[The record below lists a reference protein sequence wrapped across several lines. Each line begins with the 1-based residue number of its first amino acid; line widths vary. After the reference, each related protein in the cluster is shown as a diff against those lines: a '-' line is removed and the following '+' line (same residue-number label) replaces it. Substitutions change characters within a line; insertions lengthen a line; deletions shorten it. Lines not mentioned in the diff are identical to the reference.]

1 MKVYIN
7 FPFLFEICFSSL
19 HDTVISTTHEQRRGT
34 LYDKKVQYPVVLY
47 IRLAIQFTIAFEDD
61 TSNAIFEEDVAFI
74 KSSSRSAWFSSLL
87 CMQCSQT
94 SANSVRSVF
103 FLQVI

>member
-1 MKVYIN
+1 MN

-47 IRLAIQFTIAFEDD
+47 IRLTIQFTIAFEDD
-61 TSNAIFEEDVAFI
+61 TSNAIFEEDVANHVKFKI
-74 KSSSRSAWFSSLL
+74 CLVFKPLVHAVFSNFCKLSEKCLLSAGYLKN
-87 CMQCSQT
+87 M
-94 SANSVRSVF
+94 
-103 FLQVI
+103 

>member
-1 MKVYIN
+1 MN

-19 HDTVISTTHEQRRGT
+19 YDTVISTTHEQRRGT

-47 IRLAIQFTIAFEDD
+47 IRLNIQFTIAFEDD

-74 KSSSRSAWFSSLL
+74 MSSSRSAWFSIPL